1 MVILHKT
8 AGKTPD
14 WGKDPLQFATEVF
27 RLRDKLAHGKPQR
40 VVGPIFSEAGKATLF
55 LQNDSL
61 QPDWYRGITKEWV
74 MQAKER
80 FRILMIYLAGL
91 FGFNES
97 DHLLVSTGGL
107 LVDDGRDA

>member
-1 MVILHKT
+1 
-8 AGKTPD
+8 
-14 WGKDPLQFATEVF
+14 
-27 RLRDKLAHGKPQR
+27 
-40 VVGPIFSEAGKATLF
+40 
-55 LQNDSL
+55 
-61 QPDWYRGITKEWV
+61 